1 MKAKTLLVAIGL
13 VLLGLILFSPAQH
26 GVARA
31 QTAATPT
38 ATPVA
43 AVPGTITYTIELGD
57 TWVTIS
63 KKFGVSASRLIDL
76 NGLRTRPDLIFVG
89 EVIRIPITLGT
100 TPSLVS
106 PFIYTVQPG
115 ETMQDIINK
124 LYIDKTALLQAN
136 RFKSKAVVTT
146 SQKLFIPP
154 GPHRYVVQK
163 GDTIFSIATLFSTT
177 VNKLLQFNPHLGDGG
192 RLFPGNN
199 VFVSIAYDSPFIPAN
214 IPGVV
219 TATPATPTTGT
230 STAGEGF
237 GGGGEGTTDGAF
249 SDNPNANVITTVK
262 TITMPGNV
270 VKLNQPLKIRWIAHV
285 RSRLDPAVPNQGI
298 MTLVVEFEGGN
309 GAYTLEQLVN
319 GIRKSIPLTGIYVK
333 PDGSEKWN
341 DIEFEVT
348 GECGSIAAGD
358 IVFASGDA
366 AYINRYEFQVD
377 CLKK

>member
-1 MKAKTLLVAIGL
+1 MKARTLLAAIGL
-13 VLLGLILFSPAQH
+13 AVLGLFVLTSAQH

-43 AVPGTITYTIELGD
+43 AVRGTITYTIERGD

-89 EVIRIPITLGT
+89 EIIRIPITLGT

-106 PFIYTVQPG
+106 PFIYTVQVG
-115 ETMQDIINK
+115 ETMQDILNK

-136 RFKSKAVVTT
+136 RFKSNAVVTAG
-146 SQKLFIPP
+146 QKLLIPA
-154 GPHRYVVQK
+154 GPHRYVVQR
-163 GDTIFSIATLFSTT
+163 GDTIHTIAAMFSTT
-177 VNKLLQFNPHLGDGG
+177 ANNLLQFNPHLGDGG
-192 RLFPGNN
+192 RIFPGNN
-199 VFVSIAYDSPFIPAN
+199 VFVPIAYDAPFVAAN
-214 IPGVV
+214 IPGV
-219 TATPATPTTGT
+219 PATTTTTTTGAT
-230 STAGEGF
+230 TGEGI
-237 GGGGEGTTDGAF
+237 GGGGEGTTDGST

-270 VKLNQPLKIRWIAHV
+270 VKLNKPLIIRWLAHV
-285 RSRLDPAVPNQGI
+285 RTRLDPAVANQGI

-309 GAYTLEQLVN
+309 GTYTLEQLVS
-319 GIRKSIPLTGIYVK
+319 GIRKSIPITGIYVK
-333 PDGSEKWN
+333 QDGSEKWN

-348 GECGSIAAGD
+348 GTCGSITAGD
-358 IVFASGDA
+358 IVFASGDTT
-366 AYINRYEFQVD
+366 YTSRWEFPVD
-377 CLKK
+377 CPKK